1 MDRHPGGEAHTRYLI
16 SLSKLPPGSRWLD
29 FGAGDGG
36 AVRILRRLGFEALG
50 LDLSPRG
57 QGVAEGNFLHTGL
70 ERSAF
75 DGILSQC
82 AITLSGNPT
91 KAFQEAYR
99 LLRTG
104 GKLVF
109 SDVCFD
115 VPQMLDEL
123 KNTGFSVLHLEDL
136 TDQWKA
142 YYLEALWKEE
152 SVPRLPKGRHCRYV
166 LLVCERM

>member
-16 SLSKLPPGSRWLD
+16 ELSCLPSGSRWLD

-36 AVRILRRLGFEALG
+36 AVRILRSLGFEAFG

-57 QGVAEGNFLHTGL
+57 QDVAEGDFLHTGFD
-70 ERSAF
+70 RSSF

-82 AITLSGNPT
+82 AIFLSGNLSG
-91 KAFQEAYR
+91 AFQEASR
-99 LLRTG
+99 LLRKG

-115 VPQMLDEL
+115 VPQMIQKLTDA
-123 KNTGFSVLHLEDL
+123 GFSVLHSEDL
-136 TDQWKA
+136 TDQWKE
-142 YYLEALWKEE
+142 YYLEALWKE
-152 SVPRLPKGRHCRYV
+152 
-166 LLVCERM
+166 